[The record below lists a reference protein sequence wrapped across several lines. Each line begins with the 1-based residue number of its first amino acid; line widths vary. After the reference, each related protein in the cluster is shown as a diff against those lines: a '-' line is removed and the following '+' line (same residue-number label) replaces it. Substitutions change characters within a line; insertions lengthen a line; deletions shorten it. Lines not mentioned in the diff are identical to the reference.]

1 MRTGLTLNVL
11 CLAAL
16 ACVGLALASRVSA
29 GACAMPS
36 VVMEIVPSARDAIPS
51 DQGIL
56 LQAGTD
62 PRRAV
67 TNAPPPF
74 SRDEIRVEAHL
85 EREGAAPIALTV
97 EPVGPSLVR
106 LVPASPPATGVWQVV
121 SASGR
126 HDVRFGPGPARGGAP
141 PAPRVVSVE
150 RRQTSMPG
158 PRGSDEYFSVTA
170 RLRGGLARSA
180 RGVIAFMR
188 WGERERA
195 MLSQP
200 RSSLHGALFTL
211 FESGGRC
218 AVILPGQEPPLGGRE
233 IYFAAYDLYGRVGP
247 RSAPVRM
254 TDASGLP

>member
-85 EREGAAPIALTV
+85 EREGLLFGDLNDPNSEIAKRV
-97 EPVGPSLVR
+97 AG
-106 LVPASPPATGVWQVV
+106 
-121 SASGR
+121 
-126 HDVRFGPGPARGGAP
+126 FGGA
-141 PAPRVVSVE
+141 AVRADL
-150 RRQTSMPG
+150 RLDPG
-158 PRGSDEYFSVTA
+158 VRYA
-170 RLRGGLARSA
+170 GL
-180 RGVIAFMR
+180 
-188 WGERERA
+188 
-195 MLSQP
+195 
-200 RSSLHGALFTL
+200 
-211 FESGGRC
+211 
-218 AVILPGQEPPLGGRE
+218 
-233 IYFAAYDLYGRVGP
+233 
-247 RSAPVRM
+247 
-254 TDASGLP
+254 